1 MTQVIGI
8 TGGIA
13 SGKSTVTAYLREQ
26 GYPVIDADAV
36 VHELQAKGGKLYQ
49 LLLAEFG
56 QEILD
61 EEGNLNRAELSKRV
75 FSDATVRQRLSTL
88 QDAVIRE
95 ELQSCRDT
103 LLKQHQL
110 VFMDIP
116 LLFELQYENEVDQIW
131 LVYVDAEQQVER
143 LMARNS
149 YSREEAQ
156 QRIAA
161 QWPLAEK
168 VKKSQVVLDNTGT
181 PQATLKQVDEA
192 LSRDLKND

>member
-8 TGGIA
+8 TGGVA
-13 SGKSTVTAYLREQ
+13 SGKSTITAYLREQ

-36 VHELQAKGGKLYQ
+36 VHELQAKGGNLYQ
-49 LLLAEFG
+49 LLLTEFG

-61 EEGNLNRAELSKRV
+61 EDGNLHRAKLSQRV
-75 FSDATVRQRLSTL
+75 FSDVTLRQRLSTL

-95 ELQSCRDT
+95 ELQARRDD
-103 LLKQHQL
+103 LLDQYDL
-110 VFMDIP
+110 IFMDIP

-143 LMARNS
+143 LMARNG

-156 QRIAA
+156 QRIVA

-168 VKKSQVVLDNTGT
+168 VKKAQVVLDNTGT
-181 PQATLKQVDEA
+181 PQETLKQVDEV
-192 LSRDLKND
+192 LSRVLKND

>member
-8 TGGIA
+8 TGGVA
-13 SGKSTVTAYLREQ
+13 SGKSTITAYLREQ

-49 LLLAEFG
+49 LLLTEFG

-61 EEGNLNRAELSKRV
+61 EDGNLHRAKLSQRV
-75 FSDATVRQRLSTL
+75 FSDVTLRQRLSTL

-95 ELQSCRDT
+95 ELQARRDD
-103 LLKQHQL
+103 LLDQYDL
-110 VFMDIP
+110 IFMDIP

-143 LMARNS
+143 LMARNG

-156 QRIAA
+156 QRIVA

-168 VKKSQVVLDNTGT
+168 VKKAQVVLDNTGT
-181 PQATLKQVDEA
+181 PQETLKQVDEV
-192 LSRDLKND
+192 LSRVLKND